1 MKKLLERGARI
12 TVVSRSFTE
21 SLLGLGEK
29 GEIELVEADIDEDP
43 QVMPDCI
50 SGAEVVIAATD
61 SQRLNALV
69 SMTARD
75 EGALVCAVDM
85 PDLSD
90 FYFPA
95 VAQKGSIR
103 VGVCTDGKS
112 PLMSRRL
119 RERIEEAITKEDA
132 LQVELQHYARS
143 LAKEQIPASEQR
155 RKTLYQIADDS
166 EINRLLLEDKLE
178 EAKKL
183 AREIVERF

>member
-1 MKKLLERGARI
+1 M
-12 TVVSRSFTE
+12 VVSRSFTE
-21 SLLGLGEK
+21 SLRELGKK
-29 GEIELVEADIDEDP
+29 GEIELVEADIDETP
-43 QVMPDCI
+43 QVIPDCVTD
-50 SGAEVVIAATD
+50 ADVVIAATD
-61 SQRLNALV
+61 SPRLNALV
-69 SMTARD
+69 SQAARN

-85 PDLSD
+85 PELSD

-95 VAQKGSIR
+95 VAQEGSIR

-143 LAKEQIPASEQR
+143 LAKERVPASEQR
-155 RKTLYQIADDS
+155 RKILYEIADDP
-166 EINRLLLEDKLE
+166 EINRLLLEDRLE

-183 AREIVERF
+183 AREIVERY